1 VAMSHFAREER
12 MSDLHA
18 SGRELNLTV
27 LFTPYRLV
35 TMGVRIAVGRYAH
48 AMMFPSQF
56 TWPKENPKSRTTY
69 RPVRNVLGKHREL
82 NTVPLL
88 DMGPNQGQLAE
99 PTTSRANCP

>member
-1 VAMSHFAREER
+1 
-12 MSDLHA
+12 MSDFHV
-18 SGRELNLTV
+18 SGRELGLTV

-35 TMGVRIAVGRYAH
+35 NMGVRIATGRYAH

-69 RPVRNVLGKHREL
+69 RQVRHVLGEPRER

-99 PTTSRANCP
+99 PTASRVNCP